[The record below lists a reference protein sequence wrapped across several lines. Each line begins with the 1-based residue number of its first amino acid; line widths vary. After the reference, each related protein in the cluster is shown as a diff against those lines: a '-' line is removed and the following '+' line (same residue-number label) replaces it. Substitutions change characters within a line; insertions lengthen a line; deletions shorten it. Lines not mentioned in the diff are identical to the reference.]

1 MKRFGSDMTIGLSV
15 TMNGSSRL
23 FIHVYFPVA
32 CLEKY
37 EEYIMS
43 LGILSS
49 IVESHEEDMYA
60 YWETLMQH
68 LVLRDLMKFVTCC
81 MRIM

>member
-1 MKRFGSDMTIGLSV
+1 MKRYESNRILGLSV
-15 TMNGSSRL
+15 KMNGSSN
-23 FIHVYFPVA
+23 FINVYFPVV
-32 CLEKY
+32 CHEKY
-37 EEYIMS
+37 EEYIMC

-49 IVESHEEDMYA
+49 ILESHEEDMYA

-68 LVLRDLMKFVTCC
+68 LVLRDLMKFVTCY